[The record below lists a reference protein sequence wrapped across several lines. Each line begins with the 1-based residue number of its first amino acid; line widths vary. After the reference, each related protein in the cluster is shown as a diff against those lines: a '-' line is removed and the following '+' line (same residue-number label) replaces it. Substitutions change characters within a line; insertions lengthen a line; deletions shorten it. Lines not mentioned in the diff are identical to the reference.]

1 MKMPASSG
9 SSVQWTFALE
19 YLNYFLYFVT
29 QEMCC
34 GWINFTD
41 WYISNFTNGEHKV
54 PVSCCK
60 ERSKDCGMDA
70 DTNNNIY
77 KVVCV
82 NSTVPNFKVIIF

>member
-9 SSVQWTFALE
+9 SSVQWTCALE

-54 PVSCCK
+54 PDSCCK
-60 ERSKDCGMDA
+60 EQSENCGEKA

-82 NSTVPNFKVIIF
+82 NSTVPNFKVIF